1 MKKKRIEQNEIKR
14 YFLIIA
20 AFLSFMILSLLFFL
34 SWLQQDVEVSSRKT
48 VATNVERQSYHLKS
62 VLDIQFNYL
71 TGMASYMGERED
83 LFCQENKRLIQSIVK
98 EQDLD
103 LIGIMKADGDTYY
116 NNGARKNVKNRGYFK
131 KVMQGQKIMSQPLE
145 SKVDGR
151 TKVILVVPI
160 YRNGKVTG
168 ALGASYNVGALNQML
183 FNDIY
188 DGIGFSMIID
198 TSGKIISCDSGLSY
212 RKIGINDNVYD
223 FYTKS
228 GEVAEETMK
237 SAKANIKK
245 QKSGILVLKEKNA
258 MSYLAYEPLHINNW
272 MLCYMVPQ
280 SKAQEEFQFIGN
292 KEVIL
297 FAVIGVGVITFF
309 ILIFQRTSMKQKKMR
324 EIASRDGLTQ
334 LYNKAGTEQRI
345 KEWLHSDRSK
355 AGAVLMM
362 MDIDYFKQI
371 NDTYGHA
378 VGDRVLYKVG
388 HLLKSSFRENDIVG
402 RIGGDEFLIFM
413 EGITSEEFAVRRME
427 NLQQYFRELPIE
439 ELEEHTL
446 TCSMERP
453 LCQKMARHLESCISM
468 LMKHFIQQKE
478 MAEMDLES
486 IMRWKRKKY
495 RYFIQIPRKNLLI
508 FRKFNGIK
516 GEDMVLCCM

>member
-1 MKKKRIEQNEIKR
+1 
-14 YFLIIA
+14 
-20 AFLSFMILSLLFFL
+20 
-34 SWLQQDVEVSSRKT
+34 
-48 VATNVERQSYHLKS
+48 
-62 VLDIQFNYL
+62 
-71 TGMASYMGERED
+71 
-83 LFCQENKRLIQSIVK
+83 
-98 EQDLD
+98 
-103 LIGIMKADGDTYY
+103 
-116 NNGARKNVKNRGYFK
+116 
-131 KVMQGQKIMSQPLE
+131 
-145 SKVDGR
+145 
-151 TKVILVVPI
+151 
-160 YRNGKVTG
+160 
-168 ALGASYNVGALNQML
+168 
-183 FNDIY
+183 
-188 DGIGFSMIID
+188 
-198 TSGKIISCDSGLSY
+198 
-212 RKIGINDNVYD
+212 
-223 FYTKS
+223 
-228 GEVAEETMK
+228 
-237 SAKANIKK
+237 
-245 QKSGILVLKEKNA
+245 

-272 MLCYMVPQ
+272 MLCYLVPQ

-362 MDIDYFKQI
+362 MDVDYFKQI

-427 NLQQYFRELPIE
+427 NLQQYLRELPIE

-446 TCSMERP
+446 ACSMGAAFMPKDGTTFGELYKHADEALYTTKRNGTATSGRPFGLGFYDTRKPSPASVAVFALHSDCKDQSKNMERQSNGHISHLLSEVEP
-453 LCQKMARHLESCISM
+453 TACRMCSALLQKQQ
-468 LMKHFIQQKE
+468 IQYIIIF
-478 MAEMDLES
+478 D
-486 IMRWKRKKY
+486 R
-495 RYFIQIPRKNLLI
+495 IQ
-508 FRKFNGIK
+508 
-516 GEDMVLCCM
+516 

>member
-71 TGMASYMGERED
+71 TGMASYMGEGED

-103 LIGIMKADGDTYY
+103 LIGIMKADG
-116 NNGARKNVKNRGYFK
+116 
-131 KVMQGQKIMSQPLE
+131 
-145 SKVDGR
+145 R
-151 TKVILVVPI
+151 TKVILAVPI

-228 GEVAEETMK
+228 GEVTEKTMK

-272 MLCYMVPQ
+272 MLCYLVPQ

-362 MDIDYFKQI
+362 MDVDYFKQI

-446 TCSMERP
+446 TCSMGAAFMPKDGTTFGE
-453 LCQKMARHLESCISM
+453 LY
-468 LMKHFIQQKE
+468 KHADEALYTTKRNGRDGFRIYHEVEEKE
-478 MAEMDLES
+478 
-486 IMRWKRKKY
+486 
-495 RYFIQIPRKNLLI
+495 
-508 FRKFNGIK
+508 
-516 GEDMVLCCM
+516 V

>member
-71 TGMASYMGERED
+71 TGMASYMGEGED

-103 LIGIMKADGDTYY
+103 LIGIMKADG
-116 NNGARKNVKNRGYFK
+116 
-131 KVMQGQKIMSQPLE
+131 
-145 SKVDGR
+145 R
-151 TKVILVVPI
+151 TKVILAVPI

-446 TCSMERP
+446 TCSMGAAFMPKDGTTFGE
-453 LCQKMARHLESCISM
+453 LY
-468 LMKHFIQQKE
+468 KHADEALYTTKRSGRDGFRIYHEVEEKE
-478 MAEMDLES
+478 
-486 IMRWKRKKY
+486 
-495 RYFIQIPRKNLLI
+495 
-508 FRKFNGIK
+508 
-516 GEDMVLCCM
+516 V

>member
-1 MKKKRIEQNEIKR
+1 MKRGTEQNEIKR

-20 AFLSFMILSLLFFL
+20 AFLIFMTLSLMFFL
-34 SWLQQDVEVSSRKT
+34 SWLQQDVELNSRKA

-71 TGMASYMGERED
+71 SGMASYMGEREE
-83 LFCQENKRLIQSIVK
+83 LFCQENKRLIKSIVK

-131 KVMQGQKIMSQPLE
+131 KAMQGQKIMSPPLA

-151 TKVILVVPI
+151 TKVILAVPI
-160 YRNGKVTG
+160 YKNGEVTG
-168 ALGASYNVGALNQML
+168 VLGASYNVGALNQML
-183 FNDIY
+183 FDDIY

-198 TSGKIISCDSGLSY
+198 TSGRIISCDSGRSY
-212 RKIGINDNVYD
+212 RKIDINDNVYD

-228 GEVAEETMK
+228 GEVAEGTMEL
-237 SAKANIKK
+237 AKANIKK
-245 QKSGILVLKEKNA
+245 QKSGILVLKNKSA
-258 MSYLAYEPLHINNW
+258 VRYLAYEPLHINNW

-280 SKAQEEFQFIGN
+280 SKAQEGFQFIRSR
-292 KEVIL
+292 EMFL
-297 FAVIGVGVITFF
+297 FAIIGVGVITFL
-309 ILIFQRTSMKQKKMR
+309 ILIFQRSFIRQKKMR

-334 LYNKAGTEQRI
+334 LYNKVGTEHLI
-345 KEWLHSDRSK
+345 KEWLHSDNSK
-355 AGAVLMM
+355 VGGVFMM
-362 MDIDYFKQI
+362 MDVDYFKQI

-413 EGITSEEFAVRRME
+413 EGVTSEEFAVRRME
-427 NLQQYFRELPIE
+427 NLQQYLRELPME
-439 ELEEHTL
+439 ELEGRML
-446 TCSMERP
+446 TCSMGAAFAPKDGMTFEE
-453 LCQKMARHLESCISM
+453 LY
-468 LMKHFIQQKE
+468 KHADEALYVTKRNGRNGFSIYHK
-478 MAEMDLES
+478 AE
-486 IMRWKRKKY
+486 
-495 RYFIQIPRKNLLI
+495 
-508 FRKFNGIK
+508 
-516 GEDMVLCCM
+516 

>member
-71 TGMASYMGERED
+71 TGMASYMGEGED

-131 KVMQGQKIMSQPLE
+131 KVMQGQKIMSPPIE

-151 TKVILVVPI
+151 TKVILAVPI

-228 GEVAEETMK
+228 GEVAEKTMK

-272 MLCYMVPQ
+272 MLCYLVPQ

-345 KEWLHSDRSK
+345 KEWLH
-355 AGAVLMM
+355 
-362 MDIDYFKQI
+362 I
-371 NDTYGHA
+371 
-378 VGDRVLYKVG
+378 
-388 HLLKSSFRENDIVG
+388 LKSSFRENDIVG

-427 NLQQYFRELPIE
+427 NLQQYLRELPIE

-446 TCSMERP
+446 TCSMGAAFMPKDGTTFGE
-453 LCQKMARHLESCISM
+453 LY
-468 LMKHFIQQKE
+468 KHADEALYTTKRNGRDGFRIYHEVEEKE
-478 MAEMDLES
+478 
-486 IMRWKRKKY
+486 
-495 RYFIQIPRKNLLI
+495 
-508 FRKFNGIK
+508 
-516 GEDMVLCCM
+516 V

>member
-1 MKKKRIEQNEIKR
+1 MLWYDKIIINLYIAKYIWGGDGNMKKKRIEQNEIKR

-71 TGMASYMGERED
+71 TGMASYMGEGED

-131 KVMQGQKIMSQPLE
+131 KVMQGQKIMSPPIE

-151 TKVILVVPI
+151 TKVILAVPI

-228 GEVAEETMK
+228 GEVAEKTMK

-272 MLCYMVPQ
+272 MLCYLVPQ

-345 KEWLHSDRSK
+345 KEWLH
-355 AGAVLMM
+355 
-362 MDIDYFKQI
+362 I
-371 NDTYGHA
+371 
-378 VGDRVLYKVG
+378 
-388 HLLKSSFRENDIVG
+388 LKSSFRENDIVG

-427 NLQQYFRELPIE
+427 NLQQYLRELPIE

-446 TCSMERP
+446 TCSMGAAFMPKDGTTFGE
-453 LCQKMARHLESCISM
+453 LY
-468 LMKHFIQQKE
+468 KHADEALYTTKRNGRDGFRIYHEVEEKE
-478 MAEMDLES
+478 
-486 IMRWKRKKY
+486 
-495 RYFIQIPRKNLLI
+495 
-508 FRKFNGIK
+508 
-516 GEDMVLCCM
+516 V

>member
-71 TGMASYMGERED
+71 TGMASYMGEGED

-131 KVMQGQKIMSQPLE
+131 KVMQGQKIMSPPIE

-151 TKVILVVPI
+151 TKVILAVPI

-183 FNDIY
+183 FND
-188 DGIGFSMIID
+188 
-198 TSGKIISCDSGLSY
+198 
-212 RKIGINDNVYD
+212 NVYD

-228 GEVAEETMK
+228 GEVAEKTMK

-272 MLCYMVPQ
+272 MLCYLVPQ

-362 MDIDYFKQI
+362 MDVDYFKQI

-427 NLQQYFRELPIE
+427 NLQQYLRELPIE

-446 TCSMERP
+446 TCSMGAAFMPKDGTTFGE
-453 LCQKMARHLESCISM
+453 LY
-468 LMKHFIQQKE
+468 KHADEALYTTKRNGRDGFRIYHEVEEKE
-478 MAEMDLES
+478 
-486 IMRWKRKKY
+486 
-495 RYFIQIPRKNLLI
+495 
-508 FRKFNGIK
+508 
-516 GEDMVLCCM
+516 V

>member
-1 MKKKRIEQNEIKR
+1 MGNMKKKRIEQNEIKR

-98 EQDLD
+98 EQDLN
-103 LIGIMKADGDTYY
+103 LIGIMKADGHTYY

-131 KVMQGQKIMSQPLE
+131 KVMQGQKIMSPPLE

-151 TKVILVVPI
+151 TKVILAVPI

-198 TSGKIISCDSGLSY
+198 TSGKIISFDSGLSY

-237 SAKANIKK
+237 SAKVNIKK

-280 SKAQEEFQFIGN
+280 SKA
-292 KEVIL
+292 
-297 FAVIGVGVITFF
+297 
-309 ILIFQRTSMKQKKMR
+309 
-324 EIASRDGLTQ
+324 
-334 LYNKAGTEQRI
+334 
-345 KEWLHSDRSK
+345 
-355 AGAVLMM
+355 
-362 MDIDYFKQI
+362 
-371 NDTYGHA
+371 
-378 VGDRVLYKVG
+378 
-388 HLLKSSFRENDIVG
+388 
-402 RIGGDEFLIFM
+402 
-413 EGITSEEFAVRRME
+413 
-427 NLQQYFRELPIE
+427 
-439 ELEEHTL
+439 
-446 TCSMERP
+446 
-453 LCQKMARHLESCISM
+453 
-468 LMKHFIQQKE
+468 
-478 MAEMDLES
+478 
-486 IMRWKRKKY
+486 
-495 RYFIQIPRKNLLI
+495 
-508 FRKFNGIK
+508 
-516 GEDMVLCCM
+516 

>member
-71 TGMASYMGERED
+71 TGMASYMGEGED

-103 LIGIMKADGDTYY
+103 LIGIMKADG
-116 NNGARKNVKNRGYFK
+116 
-131 KVMQGQKIMSQPLE
+131 
-145 SKVDGR
+145 R
-151 TKVILVVPI
+151 TKVILAVPI

-228 GEVAEETMK
+228 GEVAEKTMK

-272 MLCYMVPQ
+272 MLCYLVPQ

-362 MDIDYFKQI
+362 MDVDYFKQI

-446 TCSMERP
+446 TCSMGAAFMPKDGTTFGE
-453 LCQKMARHLESCISM
+453 LY
-468 LMKHFIQQKE
+468 KHADEALYTTKRNGRDGFRIYHEVEEKE
-478 MAEMDLES
+478 
-486 IMRWKRKKY
+486 
-495 RYFIQIPRKNLLI
+495 
-508 FRKFNGIK
+508 
-516 GEDMVLCCM
+516 V

>member
-1 MKKKRIEQNEIKR
+1 MLWYDKIIINLYIAKYIWGGDGNMKKKRIEQNEIKR

-71 TGMASYMGERED
+71 TGMASYMGEGED

-151 TKVILVVPI
+151 TKVILAVPI

-183 FNDIY
+183 FND
-188 DGIGFSMIID
+188 
-198 TSGKIISCDSGLSY
+198 ISCDSGLSY

-272 MLCYMVPQ
+272 ML
-280 SKAQEEFQFIGN
+280 
-292 KEVIL
+292 
-297 FAVIGVGVITFF
+297 
-309 ILIFQRTSMKQKKMR
+309 
-324 EIASRDGLTQ
+324 
-334 LYNKAGTEQRI
+334 
-345 KEWLHSDRSK
+345 
-355 AGAVLMM
+355 
-362 MDIDYFKQI
+362 
-371 NDTYGHA
+371 
-378 VGDRVLYKVG
+378 
-388 HLLKSSFRENDIVG
+388 
-402 RIGGDEFLIFM
+402 
-413 EGITSEEFAVRRME
+413 
-427 NLQQYFRELPIE
+427 
-439 ELEEHTL
+439 
-446 TCSMERP
+446 
-453 LCQKMARHLESCISM
+453 
-468 LMKHFIQQKE
+468 
-478 MAEMDLES
+478 
-486 IMRWKRKKY
+486 
-495 RYFIQIPRKNLLI
+495 
-508 FRKFNGIK
+508 
-516 GEDMVLCCM
+516 

>member
-151 TKVILVVPI
+151 TKVILAVPI

-183 FNDIY
+183 FNDI
-188 DGIGFSMIID
+188 FAFVTQIIANNHYLQ
-198 TSGKIISCDSGLSY
+198 TLITASSCQEFIDLLLSY
-212 RKIGINDNVYD
+212 L
-223 FYTKS
+223 S
-228 GEVAEETMK
+228 
-237 SAKANIKK
+237 
-245 QKSGILVLKEKNA
+245 
-258 MSYLAYEPLHINNW
+258 
-272 MLCYMVPQ
+272 
-280 SKAQEEFQFIGN
+280 
-292 KEVIL
+292 
-297 FAVIGVGVITFF
+297 
-309 ILIFQRTSMKQKKMR
+309 
-324 EIASRDGLTQ
+324 
-334 LYNKAGTEQRI
+334 
-345 KEWLHSDRSK
+345 
-355 AGAVLMM
+355 
-362 MDIDYFKQI
+362 
-371 NDTYGHA
+371 
-378 VGDRVLYKVG
+378 
-388 HLLKSSFRENDIVG
+388 
-402 RIGGDEFLIFM
+402 
-413 EGITSEEFAVRRME
+413 
-427 NLQQYFRELPIE
+427 
-439 ELEEHTL
+439 
-446 TCSMERP
+446 
-453 LCQKMARHLESCISM
+453 
-468 LMKHFIQQKE
+468 
-478 MAEMDLES
+478 
-486 IMRWKRKKY
+486 
-495 RYFIQIPRKNLLI
+495 
-508 FRKFNGIK
+508 
-516 GEDMVLCCM
+516 

>member
-1 MKKKRIEQNEIKR
+1 
-14 YFLIIA
+14 
-20 AFLSFMILSLLFFL
+20 
-34 SWLQQDVEVSSRKT
+34 
-48 VATNVERQSYHLKS
+48 
-62 VLDIQFNYL
+62 
-71 TGMASYMGERED
+71 
-83 LFCQENKRLIQSIVK
+83 
-98 EQDLD
+98 
-103 LIGIMKADGDTYY
+103 
-116 NNGARKNVKNRGYFK
+116 
-131 KVMQGQKIMSQPLE
+131 
-145 SKVDGR
+145 
-151 TKVILVVPI
+151 
-160 YRNGKVTG
+160 
-168 ALGASYNVGALNQML
+168 
-183 FNDIY
+183 
-188 DGIGFSMIID
+188 
-198 TSGKIISCDSGLSY
+198 
-212 RKIGINDNVYD
+212 
-223 FYTKS
+223 
-228 GEVAEETMK
+228 
-237 SAKANIKK
+237 
-245 QKSGILVLKEKNA
+245 

-272 MLCYMVPQ
+272 MLCYLVPQ

-362 MDIDYFKQI
+362 MDVDYFKQI

-427 NLQQYFRELPIE
+427 NLQQYLRELPIE

-446 TCSMERP
+446 TCSMGAAFMPKDGTTFGE
-453 LCQKMARHLESCISM
+453 LY
-468 LMKHFIQQKE
+468 KHADEALYTTKRSGRDGFRIYHEVEEKE
-478 MAEMDLES
+478 
-486 IMRWKRKKY
+486 
-495 RYFIQIPRKNLLI
+495 
-508 FRKFNGIK
+508 
-516 GEDMVLCCM
+516 V

>member
-151 TKVILVVPI
+151 TK
-160 YRNGKVTG
+160 
-168 ALGASYNVGALNQML
+168 
-183 FNDIY
+183 
-188 DGIGFSMIID
+188 
-198 TSGKIISCDSGLSY
+198 
-212 RKIGINDNVYD
+212 
-223 FYTKS
+223 
-228 GEVAEETMK
+228 
-237 SAKANIKK
+237 
-245 QKSGILVLKEKNA
+245 
-258 MSYLAYEPLHINNW
+258 
-272 MLCYMVPQ
+272 
-280 SKAQEEFQFIGN
+280 
-292 KEVIL
+292 VIL

-446 TCSMERP
+446 TCSMGAAFMPKDGTTFGE
-453 LCQKMARHLESCISM
+453 LY
-468 LMKHFIQQKE
+468 KHADEALYTTKRNGRDGFRIYHEVEEKE
-478 MAEMDLES
+478 
-486 IMRWKRKKY
+486 
-495 RYFIQIPRKNLLI
+495 
-508 FRKFNGIK
+508 
-516 GEDMVLCCM
+516 V

>member
-1 MKKKRIEQNEIKR
+1 MKRRGIEQNEIKR

-20 AFLSFMILSLLFFL
+20 AFLIFMTLSLLFFL
-34 SWLQQDVEVSSRKT
+34 SWLQKDVEVNSRKT

-71 TGMASYMGERED
+71 SGMASYMGERED

-103 LIGIMKADGDTYY
+103 LIAIINADGDTYY

-131 KVMQGQKIMSQPLE
+131 KAMQGQKIMSPPLE

-151 TKVILVVPI
+151 TKVILAVPI
-160 YRNGKVTG
+160 YKDGEVTG
-168 ALGASYNVGALNQML
+168 VLGASYNVGALNQML
-183 FNDIY
+183 FDDIY

-198 TSGKIISCDSGLSY
+198 TSGRIISCDSGASY
-212 RKIGINDNVYD
+212 RKININDNVYD
-223 FYTKS
+223 FYIKS
-228 GEVAEETMK
+228 GEVAEGTMAQ
-237 SAKANIKK
+237 AKTNIKK
-245 QKSGILVLKEKNA
+245 QKSGILVLKNE
-258 MSYLAYEPLHINNW
+258 SDVRYLAYEPLHINNW

-280 SKAQEEFQFIGN
+280 KKAQEGFQFIRSR
-292 KEVIL
+292 EMLL
-297 FAVIGVGVITFF
+297 FAIIGVGVITFL
-309 ILIFQRTSMKQKKMR
+309 ILIFQRSFIRQKKMR

-334 LYNKAGTEQRI
+334 LYNKVGTEHLI

-355 AGAVLMM
+355 AGGVFMM
-362 MDIDYFKQI
+362 MDVDYFKQI

-413 EGITSEEFAVRRME
+413 EGVTSEQFAVRRME
-427 NLQQYFRELPIE
+427 NLQQYLRELPIE
-439 ELEEHTL
+439 ELEGHVL
-446 TCSMERP
+446 TCSMGAAFAPKDGTTFEE
-453 LCQKMARHLESCISM
+453 LY
-468 LMKHFIQQKE
+468 KHADEALYVTKRNGRDGFSIYHK
-478 MAEMDLES
+478 AE
-486 IMRWKRKKY
+486 
-495 RYFIQIPRKNLLI
+495 
-508 FRKFNGIK
+508 
-516 GEDMVLCCM
+516 

>member
-1 MKKKRIEQNEIKR
+1 MGNMKKKRIEQNEIKR

-71 TGMASYMGERED
+71 TGMASYMGERGD

-103 LIGIMKADGDTYY
+103 LIGIMKANGDAYY

-131 KVMQGQKIMSQPLE
+131 KVMQGQKIMSPPLA

-151 TKVILVVPI
+151 TKVILAVPI
-160 YRNGKVTG
+160 YRNGQVTG

-183 FNDIY
+183 FDDIY

-228 GEVAEETMK
+228 GEVDEKTMK

-280 SKAQEEFQFIGN
+280 SKAQEGFQFIVN

-297 FAVIGVGVITFF
+297 FEVIGVGVITFL
-309 ILIFQRTSMKQKKMR
+309 ILIFQRTSMKQKEMR

-334 LYNKAGTEQRI
+334 LYNREGTEQRI
-345 KEWLHSDRSK
+345 KEWLHSDRTK
-355 AGAVLMM
+355 AGGVFMM
-362 MDIDYFKQI
+362 MDVDYFKQI

-378 VGDRVLYKVG
+378 VGDRALYKVG

-413 EGITSEEFAVRRME
+413 KGITSEEFAIRRME
-427 NLQQYFRELPIE
+427 NLQQYLRELPIE

-446 TCSMERP
+446 TRSMGAAFMPKDGTTFEE
-453 LCQKMARHLESCISM
+453 LY
-468 LMKHFIQQKE
+468 KHADEALYTTKRNGRDGFSLYHEAEEKE
-478 MAEMDLES
+478 
-486 IMRWKRKKY
+486 
-495 RYFIQIPRKNLLI
+495 
-508 FRKFNGIK
+508 
-516 GEDMVLCCM
+516 V

>member
-71 TGMASYMGERED
+71 TGMASYMGEGED

-131 KVMQGQKIMSQPLE
+131 KVMQGQKIMSPPIE

-151 TKVILVVPI
+151 TKVILAVPI

-183 FNDIY
+183 FND
-188 DGIGFSMIID
+188 
-198 TSGKIISCDSGLSY
+198 
-212 RKIGINDNVYD
+212 

-228 GEVAEETMK
+228 GEVTEKTMK

-272 MLCYMVPQ
+272 MLCYLVPQ

-362 MDIDYFKQI
+362 MDVDYFKQI

-446 TCSMERP
+446 TCSMGAAFMPKDGTTFGE
-453 LCQKMARHLESCISM
+453 LY
-468 LMKHFIQQKE
+468 KHADEALYTTKRNGRDGFRIYHEVEEKE
-478 MAEMDLES
+478 
-486 IMRWKRKKY
+486 
-495 RYFIQIPRKNLLI
+495 
-508 FRKFNGIK
+508 
-516 GEDMVLCCM
+516 V